1 MDDKVFIMTLIEYY
15 NLFFKILD
23 SKIQKNELNEFFFW
37 LIEYY
42 CNINRMEY
50 ILNPNYLI
58 DKDQKSNL
66 FKAIE
71 QLKKNMP
78 IQYVIGESEFMNLKF
93 YLNNKVLIPRPETEE
108 LVSWVLSMK
117 PVNKKIL
124 DIGTGSGCIAIT
136 LAKFIKSCELTAWDI
151 NKEILEV
158 ARKNAL
164 SNKVK
169 VLFEIQ
175 DISRIK
181 SDRKFDIIVSN
192 PPYICNSEKKNIK
205 ENVLLFEP
213 HKALFVDDNDPLFFY
228 DKIIDFGK
236 KNLNNNGNI
245 FFEINENHNQKVS
258 DLLIKA
264 GFHDIELKKDYRLKN
279 RMIRASF
286 K

>member
-136 LAKFIKSCELTAWDI
+136 LAKFIKSCDLTAWDI

-169 VLFEIQ
+169 V
-175 DISRIK
+175 S
-181 SDRKFDIIVSN
+181 VAVH
-192 PPYICNSEKKNIK
+192 PPG
-205 ENVLLFEP
+205 LLTSTVT
-213 HKALFVDDNDPLFFY
+213 K
-228 DKIIDFGK
+228 
-236 KNLNNNGNI
+236 
-245 FFEINENHNQKVS
+245 
-258 DLLIKA
+258 
-264 GFHDIELKKDYRLKN
+264 
-279 RMIRASF
+279 
-286 K
+286 

>member
-181 SDRKFDIIVSN
+181 SDKKFDIIVSN

-236 KNLNNNGNI
+236 RNLNNNGNI
-245 FFEINENHNQKVS
+245 FFEINENNNQKVS

>member
-1 MDDKVFIMTLIEYY
+1 MTLIEYY

-181 SDRKFDIIVSN
+181 SDKKFDIIVSN

-245 FFEINENHNQKVS
+245 FFEINENNNQKVS

>member
-192 PPYICNSEKKNIK
+192 PPYICSSEKKNIK

-264 GFHDIELKKDYRLKN
+264 GFNDIELKKDYILKKII
-279 RMIRASF
+279 IRASF

>member
-1 MDDKVFIMTLIEYY
+1 MTLIEYY

-181 SDRKFDIIVSN
+181 SDKKFDIIVSN

>member
-15 NLFFKILD
+15 NLFFNILD

>member
-1 MDDKVFIMTLIEYY
+1 MTLIEYY

-181 SDRKFDIIVSN
+181 SDKKFDIIVSN

-236 KNLNNNGNI
+236 RNLNNNGNI
-245 FFEINENHNQKVS
+245 FFEINENNNQKVS

>member
-1 MDDKVFIMTLIEYY
+1 MTLIEYY

-192 PPYICNSEKKNIK
+192 PPYICSSEKKNIK

-236 KNLNNNGNI
+236 RNLNNNGNI

>member
-192 PPYICNSEKKNIK
+192 PPYICSSEKKNIK

-213 HKALFVDDNDPLFFY
+213 HKALFVEDNDPLFFY